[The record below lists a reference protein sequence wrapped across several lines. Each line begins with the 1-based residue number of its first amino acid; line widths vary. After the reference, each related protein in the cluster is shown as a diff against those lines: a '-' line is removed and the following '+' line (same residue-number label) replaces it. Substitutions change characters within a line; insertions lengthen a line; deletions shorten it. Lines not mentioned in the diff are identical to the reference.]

1 MNLREVFTFFA
12 SSSKFYPVYK
22 CVNSIHCPCAGKPS
36 AADLSL
42 GLATA
47 PVLFA
52 SEQFPELN
60 RLILRRFSEPRD
72 VETAFRLEL
81 QTKVKR
87 RLIITET
94 EKAPTRASS

>member
-1 MNLREVFTFFA
+1 M
-12 SSSKFYPVYK
+12 
-22 CVNSIHCPCAGKPS
+22 
-36 AADLSL
+36 
-42 GLATA
+42 
-47 PVLFA
+47 LFA

-94 EKAPTRASS
+94 EKAPTRAFTFMIYVNETISSALRNGK

>member
-1 MNLREVFTFFA
+1 M
-12 SSSKFYPVYK
+12 
-22 CVNSIHCPCAGKPS
+22 
-36 AADLSL
+36 
-42 GLATA
+42 
-47 PVLFA
+47 LFA

-94 EKAPTRASS
+94 EKAPTRAFTFMTLSRHYAKQALTHGKYRHEIGSRDPGSLMTLYWEPYFMPTYLTPD